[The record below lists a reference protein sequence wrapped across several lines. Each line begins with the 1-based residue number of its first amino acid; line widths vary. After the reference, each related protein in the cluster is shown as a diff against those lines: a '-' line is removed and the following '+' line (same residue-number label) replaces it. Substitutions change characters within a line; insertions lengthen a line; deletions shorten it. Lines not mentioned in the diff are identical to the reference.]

1 MARRPVGRLTSRG
14 AAEICTGL
22 AVLVAA
28 ALILNLDRHLLFV
41 VDDWDLLIG
50 RHAWTV
56 GNVLDPFNE
65 HIVIGPALV
74 YKLLTAVF
82 GLESATPFYVVSVA
96 AFCLSAVLL
105 FVYARRRV
113 GDWPAFLG
121 AFLVLFLGAAYEDLL
136 WAFQLGFFASVAAGI
151 GMLIAFDREDDA
163 GDRLACGLLVVSL
176 LFSSVGVA
184 FLAGAVAELA
194 LGRRPR
200 GRRAYVALLPF
211 SLYALWWIGWGHAAE
226 SHISLHNVEHLLG
239 FVFDSAAAGFT
250 SLFGLATG
258 NGSEPDQPHLIW
270 GRIALIVTAVLL
282 IARLAWERRISRGLA
297 VTLAI
302 AVAFWV
308 LTGLVR
314 DMERFPTSSRY
325 QYPSAVFILL
335 IAAEGLRAVRIPRLA
350 IAVALPLAGLAAI
363 GGYSLMHRKYED
375 RWLPLANSLRASLG
389 AVEIAGASAD
399 PSFLVRFAPSSAALA
414 RTYLDVVGQSGSPG
428 FDEAELAR
436 QPERARERADQTLAS
451 ALGLT
456 LVPRWPGAET
466 RRCQALRA
474 SRSGGAGVAL
484 PPGDYWLVNQG
495 LGSVA
500 VVLHRFAGRFAV
512 DLGTVGPGGGASL
525 TIPADESPRA
535 WTLGLKGEGPGRL
548 CRFGVVGP
556 GP

>member
-1 MARRPVGRLTSRG
+1 MGVA
-14 AAEICTGL
+14 
-22 AVLVAA
+22 VAA
-28 ALILNLDRHLLFV
+28 AATLILGLDRHLTFV
-41 VDDWDLLIG
+41 VDDWDLLIR

-65 HIVIGPALV
+65 HIVVGPALV
-74 YKLLTAVF
+74 YKLLTAAF
-82 GLESATPFYVVSVA
+82 GLESATPFYVVSVSV
-96 AFCLSAVLL
+96 FCLSAVLL
-105 FVYARRRV
+105 FVYMRRRV
-113 GDWPAFLG
+113 GDWPALVG

-163 GDRLACGLLVVSL
+163 GDAFACGLLAISL

-184 FLAGAVAELA
+184 FLAGAVVELA

-211 SLYALWWIGWGHAAE
+211 ALYALWWIGWGHTAE
-226 SHISLHNVEHLLG
+226 SHVTLHNVEHLLG

-258 NGSEPDQPHLIW
+258 NGSEPEQPHLIW
-270 GRIALIVTAVLL
+270 GRIALVVTAVLL
-282 IARLAWERRISRGLA
+282 IARLARERRISRRLA
-297 VTLAI
+297 VALAI

-335 IAAEGLRAVRIPRLA
+335 VVAEALRGVRIPRLA
-350 IAVALPLAGLAAI
+350 VAVAVPLAGLAAM

-389 AVEIAGASAD
+389 AVEIAGAGAD
-399 PSFLVRFAPSSAALA
+399 PTFRVRFAPSSVASA
-414 RTYLDVVGQSGSPG
+414 RTYLDVVEESGSPG
-428 FDEAELAR
+428 FDEAELAGR
-436 QPERARERADQTLAS
+436 PEPERRRADLTIAHALDLA
-451 ALGLT
+451 
-456 LVPRWPGAET
+456 LVSSKPTERVL
-466 RRCQALRA
+466 RCQALRA
-474 SRSGGAGVAL
+474 STGATAGVTL
-484 PPGDYWLVNQG
+484 PHGGFELANEG
-495 LGSVA
+495 GGSVE
-500 VVLHRFAGRFAV
+500 VVLRRFADRFAV
-512 DLGTVGPGGGASL
+512 DLGSVGPGRSASL
-525 TIPADESPRA
+525 TIPADDSSRA
-535 WTLGLKGEGPGRL
+535 WVLGLKGEGPVRL
-548 CRFGVVGP
+548 CRLGAGPP